1 MGPDDWAM
9 LLLGIDSNEAEE
21 HFEMLAQPLKFSNE
35 NMYCESSKY
44 IKMPSVWMVTAT
56 KCHRRSITDGRSGW
70 SGCDWD
76 LLNPSSE
83 VTWVPAVNL
92 ETYAFIILSLFVVKE
107 NAAFVLDEQ
116 LKLAEKKRRSCN
128 VLVWKSQNVKVR
140 LGEVITE
147 SKFTAETESKLSN
160 SMTDSITFNVVD
172 AADILGKALDT

>member
-1 MGPDDWAM
+1 M
-9 LLLGIDSNEAEE
+9 
-21 HFEMLAQPLKFSNE
+21 
-35 NMYCESSKY
+35 
-44 IKMPSVWMVTAT
+44 
-56 KCHRRSITDGRSGW
+56 
-70 SGCDWD
+70 
-76 LLNPSSE
+76 
-83 VTWVPAVNL
+83 
-92 ETYAFIILSLFVVKE
+92 LSLFVVKE

-140 LGEVITE
+140 LREVITE